1 MRWRRGWRGK
11 DQPEGMEQQR
21 SIAVL
26 SEVDAVGQGGVQ
38 INQPGTAR
46 SLKTLPGSGSDL
58 WPWPA

>member
-1 MRWRRGWRGK
+1 
-11 DQPEGMEQQR
+11 MEQQR